1 MRRNIIKSLRRQNC
15 FLVCNA
21 HLDPVWLWPWEE
33 GLAEA
38 ISTFRVAADFIDE
51 YPEFVFNHNE
61 SLLYEWV
68 ERNDPE
74 LFERIRKHVKSGRW
88 HIAGGAYLQPDLTA
102 TSGESVIRQFLV
114 GKRYFAFKFGVEPK
128 VAYNF
133 DTFGHPQGMIQILAG
148 CGFDAYVFCRP
159 NASQMK
165 MPVGS
170 FIWRHASGV
179 EIVGRRSDDHYITQ
193 GEIRKQMLGSA
204 VQGNEND
211 LKNDT
216 REGSWPAHYRDAEG
230 DFMFLWG
237 LGNHGGGATRQEY
250 AQFPGMRADFP
261 NVEFIEST
269 PEAFFEHTL
278 KVRGRGSLPVVTGDF
293 HQIHE
298 GCYTS
303 MLRIKQQHRRLEN
316 LAHITEKLCAMA
328 WWKGKRDY
336 PSKDLEVAWKDILF
350 SEFHDILPGSAIP
363 QVEEDSLKMLAH
375 AEEILRRKK
384 VEAVISLL
392 RDEPV
397 TDREVTPFFIFNP
410 HNWEVTREVEMEY
423 GTARQAG
430 TDAIVR
436 TVYCDGEKVEAQ
448 FEKGD
453 LNLDNPGWGEWR
465 QKAVF
470 NVTIPPFS
478 YKRFDAEYRILPPEE
493 VRRWQSPAM
502 PKGDKLV
509 IGGETMKVTVNLKT
523 GLIDGVKVDGREQ
536 VRPESFKPRIF
547 NDIPHSWNAADV
559 WKPSRENFRLAT
571 PKETARLLN
580 SETIN
585 PGYAET
591 IQPVRILEDGPIRTV
606 VEAVFVSGRSFLIQ
620 RYKINKKSS
629 MLQIELDIFWAE
641 QDKMFKLG
649 FSPAAPLTRI
659 WAEKCYSIDDETE
672 AVDRPDRERTFQHF
686 LRLTDDN
693 GGRGMGAISHGTHGY
708 HQNDGTTWLSVLRS
722 PAYACMDVAK
732 DWQRYRNRH
741 IPHHDQGERHAMFTF
756 IFGKDAADSESMV
769 RKAYEYNIGLE
780 QLVYYPTR
788 RTEQKL
794 KPTSFITTDH
804 DNVILSTM
812 KKAEQGEALILRF
825 WEVSGKNT
833 LFALTVDGCRY
844 KAEIGA
850 HCLRTYRLERK
861 TGKLVPTD
869 LLERPEVKGRVE
881 KSRRSL
887 VAGR

>member
-1 MRRNIIKSLRRQNC
+1 
-15 FLVCNA
+15 
-21 HLDPVWLWPWEE
+21 
-33 GLAEA
+33 
-38 ISTFRVAADFIDE
+38 
-51 YPEFVFNHNE
+51 
-61 SLLYEWV
+61 
-68 ERNDPE
+68 
-74 LFERIRKHVKSGRW
+74 
-88 HIAGGAYLQPDLTA
+88 
-102 TSGESVIRQFLV
+102 
-114 GKRYFAFKFGVEPK
+114 
-128 VAYNF
+128 
-133 DTFGHPQGMIQILAG
+133 
-148 CGFDAYVFCRP
+148 
-159 NASQMK
+159 
-165 MPVGS
+165 
-170 FIWRHASGV
+170 
-179 EIVGRRSDDHYITQ
+179 
-193 GEIRKQMLGSA
+193 
-204 VQGNEND
+204 
-211 LKNDT
+211 
-216 REGSWPAHYRDAEG
+216 
-230 DFMFLWG
+230 
-237 LGNHGGGATRQEY
+237 
-250 AQFPGMRADFP
+250 
-261 NVEFIEST
+261 
-269 PEAFFEHTL
+269 
-278 KVRGRGSLPVVTGDF
+278 VVTGDF